1 MSNLIDNR
9 AALKLCP
16 NINIKKNNQLI
27 QILGVHNE

>member
-1 MSNLIDNR
+1 
-9 AALKLCP
+9 LKLCP